1 MQELYGPRSVTYDT
15 LRASACI
22 YFAVS
27 YGVTSIEE
35 IEEKNGVASSIA
47 KIVGWKDGTKGVQ
60 NILKTFIENPS
71 INISYPNKRF
81 NNLST
86 RKISSDSPSKKL
98 RRDGEKIGMSDED
111 IAITISRARL
121 KRGMSPKRAIVSKK
135 IVVKERKRDGGR
147 KVKTPHR
154 QTGNRDANSDWAKT
168 RLFMVKHFKNM
179 LKLGA
184 ENRIDTELPQHY
196 NPTIHGYTIGQ
207 ILFVDE
213 HSQKCKFR
221 PIGDYQDIYLDHN
234 EDANDRSTEEEQV
247 ISRIKP
253 KFAKRA
259 NGVFGVALINNI
271 GTKMKPCR
279 YTGIVVANETWQ
291 QHLQDERARTDK
303 LRNKPFATVD
313 GVRQQWP
320 AWRENDKLV
329 GERIKDKYSNIKVII
344 KHVIDEGNRLYQ
356 NTLHKNTWM
365 IYHDAL
371 TQWWADSSI
380 KYMESLGFSRARLV
394 CLPDD
399 ESVIKRYRGK
409 VTGDCAE
416 PR

>member
-1 MQELYGPRSVTYDT
+1 MARLFPSTPTNNGGSDENNNDKKKSNVNGSPRKRKRGRPSGKKDTNRGRPRGKKLTLSTYERRRRGTSLTSKKKPRVNNTAFLHRLTNHKMQELYGPKSVTYDT

-35 IEEKNGVASSIA
+35 IEEKNGIASSIA

-86 RKISSDSPSKKL
+86 RKISSNSPSKKL

-121 KRGMSPKRAIVSKK
+121 KRGMSPKRAIISKK

-179 LKLGA
+179 L
-184 ENRIDTELPQHY
+184 
-196 NPTIHGYTIGQ
+196 
-207 ILFVDE
+207 
-213 HSQKCKFR
+213 
-221 PIGDYQDIYLDHN
+221 
-234 EDANDRSTEEEQV
+234 
-247 ISRIKP
+247 
-253 KFAKRA
+253 
-259 NGVFGVALINNI
+259 
-271 GTKMKPCR
+271 
-279 YTGIVVANETWQ
+279 
-291 QHLQDERARTDK
+291 
-303 LRNKPFATVD
+303 
-313 GVRQQWP
+313 
-320 AWRENDKLV
+320 
-329 GERIKDKYSNIKVII
+329 
-344 KHVIDEGNRLYQ
+344 
-356 NTLHKNTWM
+356 
-365 IYHDAL
+365 
-371 TQWWADSSI
+371 
-380 KYMESLGFSRARLV
+380 
-394 CLPDD
+394 
-399 ESVIKRYRGK
+399 
-409 VTGDCAE
+409 
-416 PR
+416 